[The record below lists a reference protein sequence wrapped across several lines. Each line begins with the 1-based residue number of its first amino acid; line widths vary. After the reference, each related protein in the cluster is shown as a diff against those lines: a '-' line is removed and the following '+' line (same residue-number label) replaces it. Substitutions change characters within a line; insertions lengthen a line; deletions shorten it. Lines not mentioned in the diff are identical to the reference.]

1 MNTKE
6 LMRVF
11 LWMLI
16 LLVVNISDMAL
27 IYFRVIDDY
36 LIGCLSGVIITSA
49 FVYLVDFK
57 DK

>member
-16 LLVVNISDMAL
+16 LLVVNIADMAL

-36 LIGCLSGVIITSA
+36 LIGCLSGVIITSS

>member
-6 LMRVF
+6 LMRLF

-16 LLVVNISDMAL
+16 LFVVNIADMTL
-27 IYFRVIDDY
+27 IYFGVIDDY
-36 LIGCLSGVIITSA
+36 LTGYLSGVIITSS